1 MPDGFGGSVGWTS
14 GPQSL
19 AAGQKCVL
27 GRFYHGVMPE
37 EPLRFESWIDRQ
49 IREATE
55 RGEFSNLPG
64 EGKPLTDLGR
74 PGEDPDWWA
83 RRKLAKEDLR
93 GAMPGPLAVRREKQD
108 ILETL
113 ADVRDEATAR
123 AIVEDLNVRIKQTNL
138 TPIAGRTIITGL
150 LDVEQTLERWRSGRR

>member
-1 MPDGFGGSVGWTS
+1 MS
-14 GPQSL
+14 
-19 AAGQKCVL
+19 
-27 GRFYHGVMPE
+27 

-49 IREATE
+49 VREATE
-55 RGEFSNLPG
+55 RGEFDNLPG
-64 EGKPLTDLGR
+64 AGKPLGDLGR

-108 ILETL
+108 IAQTL

-123 AIVEDLNVRIKQTNL
+123 AIVDDLNQRIKQSNL
-138 TPIAGRTIITGL
+138 TRVGNTPVITGL
-150 LDVEQTLERWRSGRR
+150 LDVEQVLAEWRSRRRR

>member
-1 MPDGFGGSVGWTS
+1 MSTPEG
-14 GPQSL
+14 
-19 AAGQKCVL
+19 AGE
-27 GRFYHGVMPE
+27 GERPPRRRP

-49 IREATE
+49 VREATE

-83 RRKLAKEDLR
+83 RRKLEKEDLR

-108 ILETL
+108 IDQTL
-113 ADVRDEATAR
+113 ADVRDEDSVR
-123 AIVEDLNVRIKQTNL
+123 AIVADLNERIKQANL
-138 TPIAGRTIITGL
+138 TRVAGRVIFTGL
-150 LDVEQTLERWRSGRR
+150 LDEDSVVERWRRRTGLSR